1 MTGDWRIVGVWRAG
15 FRCSPPYPRTLLISS
30 HEQAGGPG
38 DLRRI
43 TSMKYVCL
51 AGLVL
56 FAGASADSLD
66 QDTTSGLAYP
76 AAKRGEHVDVYHGR
90 RVPDPYRWL
99 EQESAPDTRTFI
111 EAQNALAQPYLEAI
125 PARDKI
131 KKRLAELWN
140 YERYTTPVQRGGRY
154 FYLRNDGLQNQSVL
168 YVADSLHAPPR
179 VLLDP
184 NTLSKDATIALGEF
198 EPSPDGKLLAYGLSD
213 GGTDWREWRVRD
225 VATGRDLPDVVRFTK
240 FAPIAWTADSR
251 SFYYARYPLR
261 ADGSG
266 DDSRQR
272 EIYRHVLGKPVAA
285 DPLIYKVTDHP
296 TRNPYVQVTDDGRY
310 LVIWMYD
317 GSQQT
322 GLYHYKLDRNGAPG
336 GQLTRLIDSFDAS
349 YRFVAEIDDVFYVHT
364 SKDAPNARVVAIPAN
379 ATDRKSWRTVVPE
392 SRFAMIEASILG
404 GKVLAQYLEDAR
416 SVVRAYGLDG
426 KLAYDVKLPGLG
438 QAGGFQGGV
447 DDGETFFSY
456 TDFLTPPSIS
466 RLDVASGR
474 TEVFRAP
481 RFAADLSP
489 YVTEQ
494 VFYAS
499 KDGTRVPM
507 FIVRKRDLPRNG
519 QAPTMLYGYGG
530 FNVPQLPAFSA
541 PVLVWLEMG
550 GVYAMPNLRGGS
562 EYGEAW
568 HSAGTK
574 LVKQNVFDDF
584 LAAAEYLIAEK
595 YTSPAKLAIRGRSN
609 GGLLVGAAMTQRPDL
624 FGATLPAVGVLD
636 MLRYHTPS
644 ANARQWSSDYG
655 LSENEAEFRA
665 LFAYSP
671 LHKVKKGAC
680 YPPTLITTA
689 DHDDR
694 VVPWHSYKFT
704 AELQQAQ
711 GCRHP
716 VLLRVETRAGHG
728 AGKPT
733 WMQIEDFADQWAF
746 LTKALKM

>member
-1 MTGDWRIVGVWRAG
+1 
-15 FRCSPPYPRTLLISS
+15 
-30 HEQAGGPG
+30 
-38 DLRRI
+38 
-43 TSMKYVCL
+43 MKYLGL
-51 AGLVL
+51 AGVVVL
-56 FAGASADSLD
+56 AGASANSLD
-66 QDTTSGLAYP
+66 RDTVGGLAYP
-76 AAKRGEHVDVYHGR
+76 AAKRGEQVDVYHGR
-90 RVPDPYRWL
+90 RVSDPYRWL
-99 EQESAPDTRTFI
+99 EQEAGPDTRKFI
-111 EAQNALAQPYLEAI
+111 EAQNALAQPYLEAL
-125 PARDKI
+125 PAREKI
-131 KKRLAELWN
+131 KKRLTELWN
-140 YERYTTPVQRGGRY
+140 YERYDPPVQRGGRY
-154 FYLRNDGLQNQSVL
+154 FYLRNDGLQDQSVL

-184 NTLSKDATIALGEF
+184 NKLSKDATIALGEF

-213 GGTDWREWRVRD
+213 GGTDWREWRIRD

-240 FAPIAWTADSR
+240 FAPVAWTADSR
-251 SFYYARYPLR
+251 SLYYARYPLR

-266 DDSRQR
+266 DDSKQR
-272 EIYRHVLGKPVAA
+272 EVYRHVLGTPVAS

-296 TRNPYVQVTDDGRY
+296 TRNPYVQVSDDGRY
-310 LVIWMYD
+310 LVVWMYD

-322 GLYHYKLDRNGAPG
+322 GLYHYKLDRNGAPEG
-336 GQLTRLIDSFDAS
+336 RMTRLIDTFDAS

-364 SKDAPNARVVAIPAN
+364 NKDAPNGAVVAIPAR
-379 ATDRKSWRTVVPE
+379 ATDAKNWRTVIPE
-392 SRFAMIEASILG
+392 SRFALIDASILG
-404 GKVLAQYLEDAR
+404 GKVLAQYLEDAH
-416 SVVRAYGLDG
+416 SVVRAFDLAG

-438 QAGGFQGGV
+438 QVAGFHGGV
-447 DDGETFFSY
+447 RDAETFFSY
-456 TDFLTPPSIS
+456 TDFLTPPAIS

-474 TEVFRAP
+474 TEVFRTP
-481 RFAADLSP
+481 KFAADLSP
-489 YVTEQ
+489 YVAEQ

-507 FIVRKRDLPRNG
+507 FIVRKRELAKNG
-519 QAPTMLYGYGG
+519 QAPTLLYGYGG
-530 FNVPQLPAFSA
+530 FNLAQLPAFSA

-550 GVYAMPNLRGGS
+550 GVYALANLRGGS

-574 LVKQNVFDDF
+574 LQKQNVFDDF
-584 LAAAEYLIAEK
+584 IAAAEYLVAEK
-595 YTSPAKLAIRGRSN
+595 YTSPPKLAIRGRSN

-624 FGATLPAVGVLD
+624 FGAALPAVGVLD

-655 LSENEAEFRA
+655 LSENEAQFRA

-671 LHKVKKGAC
+671 LHNVKKDAC

-694 VVPWHSYKFT
+694 VVPWHSYKFA

-711 GCRHP
+711 ACANP

-746 LTKALKM
+746 LTMALKM